1 MATKTPSLT
10 PVHRRILS
18 NAVLGLD
25 INLGRALAHGS
36 REDEIQACVTAGW
49 LNKDHEITS
58 AGTAALRRDKKT
70 RG

>member
-18 NAVLGLD
+18 NAVMGLD
-25 INLGRALAHGS
+25 MNFGRAIAHDS
-36 REDEIQACVTAGW
+36 WEADIEACVTAGW
-49 LNKDHEITS
+49 LTKDHEITS